1 MKNKLTLFVAI
12 QAILIVLLIW
22 LLTYLGRDEFNNA
35 NDPID
40 TKKTNSYIKKENGL
54 DFVVISKAVQLNSG
68 IKTAKI
74 KVATHAKTISS
85 YGNVLNLDA
94 LIEQKNKLNEIK
106 NQINILKNEF
116 NRDKR
121 NYERFKSLNEDN
133 KNISDK
139 TLQESQV
146 AYQTTQFNLI
156 KSQALIDG
164 LEQNIRVQWGDKIL
178 AMIQSPASNNILDF
192 LLHDKA
198 RLIRITLSNN
208 FTNDI
213 PKDISLSLIDNPHD
227 QFLAKYLSEAPQLDK
242 NLQGKTY
249 FYVTYNN
256 QLRFDS
262 RLIVSASQPNSS
274 NNSNK
279 LLFIPKESIVWN
291 AGKAWIY
298 IKTAEDKFVRK
309 SIDTSV
315 EDNDGW
321 MINEDQIKEND
332 EIVVSGSQLMLSE
345 EFKYQIKNE
354 NDD

>member
-1 MKNKLTLFVAI
+1 MKNKLTLFIII

-22 LLTYLGRDEFNNA
+22 LLTYLGRDEFNKA
-35 NDPID
+35 NNQNN

-54 DFVVISKAVQLNSG
+54 DFVVISKALQINSG
-68 IKTAKI
+68 IKTEKI
-74 KVATHAKTISS
+74 KVATHAKTITS
-85 YGNVLNLDA
+85 YGNVLSMDS

-106 NQINILKNEF
+106 NQIDILKNEF
-116 NRDKR
+116 IRDKR

-139 TLQESQV
+139 ALLESQV
-146 AYQTTQFNLI
+146 AYETTKFNLT
-156 KSQALIDG
+156 KSQALTDG
-164 LEQNIRVQWGDKIL
+164 LEQNIRTQWGDKIL
-178 AMIQSPASNNILDF
+178 DMIKSPDKNNILDF

-198 RLIRITLSNN
+198 RLIRITLSSN
-208 FTNDI
+208 FTNDV
-213 PKDISLSLIDNPHD
+213 PKEISLSLIDNPSD
-227 QFLAKYLSEAPQLDK
+227 NFIAKYLSDAPQLDK

-249 FYVTYNN
+249 FYVSFNN

-262 RLIVSASQPNSS
+262 RLIVSVSQS
-274 NNSNK
+274 NFSNDTYK

-298 IKTAEDKFVRK
+298 IKTATDKFIRK
-309 SIDTSV
+309 SIDTSN

-321 MINEDQIKEND
+321 IIIEDQIKEND
-332 EIVVSGSQLMLSE
+332 EIVLSGAQLMLSE

>member
-1 MKNKLTLFVAI
+1 MH
-12 QAILIVLLIW
+12 LLS
-22 LLTYLGRDEFNNA
+22 
-35 NDPID
+35 
-40 TKKTNSYIKKENGL
+40 KKINSYIKKENGL
-54 DFVVISKAVQLNSG
+54 DFVVISKVVQINSG
-68 IKTAKI
+68 IKTEKI
-74 KVATHAKTISS
+74 KVATHTKTITS
-85 YGNVLNLDA
+85 YGNVLSLDS

-106 NQINILKNEF
+106 NQIDILKNEF
-116 NRDKR
+116 IRDKR

-139 TLQESQV
+139 ALQESQV
-146 AYQTTQFNLI
+146 AYQTTQLNLI

-178 AMIQSPASNNILDF
+178 AMVQSPSSNSILDF

-198 RLIRITLSNN
+198 RLIRITLSTNS
-208 FTNDI
+208 TNDV
-213 PKDISLSLIDNPHD
+213 PKDISLSLIDNRND

-262 RLIVSASQPNSS
+262 RLIVSASQSNSS
-274 NNSNK
+274 NSSNK